1 MRRTLKSLWAGTRWC
16 GGCAF
21 DCALWSGWI
30 VLTLLL
36 SVQIYIATHHE
47 LEVPAFLLRSL
58 EERLVASGVRA
69 TFGRTSF
76 DPTGRVLIEN
86 VRVSLPAF
94 AEPILSARTIY
105 VRLDPWALAIGKF
118 DPRELRVSG
127 ASLAVPAMLSPSGRS
142 EEILRDLDTTLVPHD
157 HELEIAQLSGRI
169 AGISLV
175 VQGAVFIP
183 PRDPRNEDPLPI
195 AEFLSHNYPAIARQL
210 VAVTQQLTVLD
221 QPAVQLV
228 LSPSPSRVAIAN
240 VTLFARSLKLSVP
253 QPIQVTGIHV
263 VTKVPLLGDAPV
275 AARLELTADSVDLPF
290 DAHARRIRAVVRG
303 TVRPGRLQFLPGEF
317 DLTAGSLHASGFS
330 AEAVSVHLVP
340 GPLPLLTADVN
351 ARILGAPLNLQIATD
366 LATQTA
372 RLRFD
377 GAISTALLTPLSE
390 RLHVDVRKYFDFA
403 TMDRASGEAKIGPGW
418 KFENLTARVALRGI
432 NAYHVPIEEGRVA
445 FTFDGRH
452 FFASEIWARIGE
464 NFAHGTFEQDL
475 VTFRYRFLL
484 EGRLRPL
491 DISGWFREWWPN
503 FFHQFEFPHGP
514 PTASVEVS
522 GRWTETR
529 LSTVFAFA
537 EASRPVIRGAALDRV
552 RTRLFIRP
560 GYYDGL
566 EAFVTHPTG
575 SAQGTFAYSTH
586 LTSFAWRTLD
596 LDLVSTLEPNVAVQI
611 IGPVADSVVAPFKWS
626 TPPALKVTGRING
639 PAAPGG
645 PHTTL
650 HLEARTAG
658 EFRFHDFPVENVV
671 FTADLHDND
680 IDLPHLE
687 ARFAEGTLSGKA
699 KVLGAGADR
708 RVSFNYTLKD
718 ASLVRATAALQ
729 DYTSRKNN
737 LPPTPPG
744 KFIKEKAAVRLDV
757 TASAEGRYDDPF
769 SYHGEG
775 LANLH
780 GAGLGE
786 VQLLGLL
793 SELFTFTALRFNN
806 ARAVFKI
813 DGAKLAFS
821 EVSLR
826 GANSA
831 IDAHGHFSL
840 DRRELDFK
848 AKLFPFQESNNLIKN
863 VVGAVLTPFSNI
875 FEVKL
880 TGSID
885 KPEWGFVVGPTNF
898 LRALAPGETATGPA
912 KPVTTPAATIL
923 PPAIPAIANP
933 VSSPT
938 PTPPTL
944 PSPSAAPAPAPVN
957 P

>member
-16 GGCAF
+16 GACVF
-21 DCALWSGWI
+21 DCCLWSCWI
-30 VLTLLL
+30 TLTILL

-47 LEVPAFLLRSL
+47 LEVPGFLLRSL

-94 AEPILSARTIY
+94 AEPVISARTIY
-105 VRLDPWALAIGKF
+105 VRLDPWALAVGKF

-142 EEILRDLDTTLVPHD
+142 EEILRDLDTTLVPHE
-157 HELEIAQLSGRI
+157 HELSIAQLTGRI

-175 VQGAVFIP
+175 AHGAIFIP
-183 PRDPRNEDPLPI
+183 PRDPRHADALPI
-195 AEFLSHNYPAIARQL
+195 AEFLSRNYPAIARQL
-210 VAVTQQLTVLD
+210 VAAAQQLTVLEE
-221 QPAVQLV
+221 PAVHLE
-228 LSPSPSRVAIAN
+228 LAPSASRVAIAN
-240 VTLFARSLKLSVP
+240 VTLVARSLKLSVP
-253 QPIQVTGIHV
+253 QPIQVTGLHIT
-263 VTKVPLLGDAPV
+263 TKVPLLGDAPV
-275 AARLELTADSVDLPF
+275 AARLQLTADSVDLPF
-290 DAHARRIRAVVRG
+290 DAHARRIHAVARG
-303 TVRPGRLQFLPGEF
+303 TLRPGRLQFVPGEF
-317 DLTAGSLHASGFS
+317 DFTAGSLRAGGFS

-340 GPLPLLTADVN
+340 GPLPLLTAEVH
-351 ARILGAPLNLQIATD
+351 ARIMGAPLNLQIETD

-377 GAISTALLTPLSE
+377 GAISTTLLTPLSE

-403 TMDRASGEAKIGPGW
+403 TMDRASGEARIGPGW
-418 KFENLTARVALRGI
+418 KFENLSARVALRGV

-452 FFASEIWARIGE
+452 FFASETWARIGE

-475 VTFRYRFLL
+475 VTFKYRFLL
-484 EGRLRPL
+484 EGQLRPL

-514 PTASVEVS
+514 PAASVEVS

-537 EASRPVIRGAALDRV
+537 DASRPVIRGAALDRV

-560 GYYDGL
+560 GFYDGL

-575 SAQGTFAYSTH
+575 AAQGTFAYSTD

-596 LDLVSTLEPNVAVQI
+596 LNLVSSLEPAIAVKI
-611 IGPVADSVVAPFKWS
+611 IGPSADSVIAPFKWS
-626 TPPALKVTGRING
+626 TPPALKVSGRIDG

-645 PHTTL
+645 PHTKL
-650 HLEARTAG
+650 HLEARTEG
-658 EFRFHDFPVENVV
+658 EFRFYDFPIENVV

-680 IDLPHLE
+680 IDLPRLE
-687 ARFAEGTLSGKA
+687 ARFAEGALTGKA
-699 KVLGAGADR
+699 KVLGVGANR
-708 RVSFNYTLKD
+708 RVSFDYTLKD

-729 DYTSRKNN
+729 DYTSRKKST
-737 LPPTPPG
+737 PPTPPG

-757 TASAEGRYDDPF
+757 TASAEGRYDDPL

-780 GAGLGE
+780 GTGLGE
-786 VQLLGLL
+786 VQMLGLL
-793 SELFTFTALRFNN
+793 SELFTFTALRFNH

-821 EVSLR
+821 EVTLR

-831 IDAHGHFSL
+831 IDAHGNFSL

-848 AKLFPFQESNNLIKN
+848 AKLFPFQESNSLIKS

-880 TGSID
+880 TGSLD
-885 KPEWGFVVGPTNF
+885 KPEWTFVVGPTNF
-898 LRALAPGETATGPA
+898 LRALAPGDTSTGPA
-912 KPVTTPAATIL
+912 KPVPARESTNL
-923 PPAIPAIANP
+923 PPAVPATIN
-933 VSSPT
+933 PT
-938 PTPPTL
+938 PQSTPPPPAL
-944 PSPSAAPAPAPVN
+944 PVPRTAPAPAPGN